1 MKVLTFEHRK
11 HFIFHQ
17 NTLVQFM
24 KKNTSHL
31 SDQSNITNAW
41 LRLTVLRMALR
52 QLRLD
57 QSEINQISE
66 LAR

>member
-1 MKVLTFEHRK
+1 
-11 HFIFHQ
+11 
-17 NTLVQFM
+17 M